1 MLGLGLFAVGVLAG
15 LFALA
20 RLIFLGVGTRPVWTI
35 IQTCVIVGSVFFA
48 TGLIGE
54 QVAVQRAEL
63 RELRRRVE
71 EQAAGPNE

>member
-1 MLGLGLFAVGVLAG
+1 MLGLGCLRS
-15 LFALA
+15 ALWPA
-20 RLIFLGVGTRPVWTI
+20 LSRSRRLLLSGRHAPVWTI

-54 QVAVQRAEL
+54 QVAVQRSEL

-71 EQAAGPNE
+71 EQSAVPND